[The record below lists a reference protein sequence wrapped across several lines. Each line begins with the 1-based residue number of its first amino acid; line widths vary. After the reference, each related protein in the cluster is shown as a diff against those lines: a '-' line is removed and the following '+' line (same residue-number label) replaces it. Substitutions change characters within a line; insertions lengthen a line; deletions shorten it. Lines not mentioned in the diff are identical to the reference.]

1 LRYFH
6 FSPSVGLPWTAH
18 QYRPCAAA
26 EPYPHAGVGAA
37 LPDRDGFIAQLTLPI
52 SSERLPDPPSREIGE
67 AVARSNASV
76 LAFLSQEIE
85 LAAMPRTADDRLA
98 MALAPLRT
106 RLDMLIEMV
115 ARLTYRDIAL
125 PPVVPVALSPS
136 RIIWHSRQHWLRG
149 DWLRLDMLIEM
160 VARLTYRDIAL
171 PPVVPVALSPSR
183 IIWHSRQHWRRG
195 DWLRLELYFHPI
207 FREAVSLLLQ
217 VTDCVKGEREEFWQ
231 VEGSL
236 VEMPGS
242 TREGMTRLA
251 FLTHRQQRARHRSQN
266 MATGQT

>member
-1 LRYFH
+1 
-6 FSPSVGLPWTAH
+6 LPWTAH

-136 RIIWHSRQHWLRG
+136 RIIWHSRQHW
-149 DWLRLDMLIEM
+149 
-160 VARLTYRDIAL
+160 
-171 PPVVPVALSPSR
+171 
-183 IIWHSRQHWRRG
+183 RRG

-266 MATGQT
+266 VATGET

>member
-1 LRYFH
+1 M
-6 FSPSVGLPWTAH
+6 PWTAH
-18 QYRPCAAA
+18 QYRSCAAA

-125 PPVVPVALSPS
+125 PQVVPVALSPS
-136 RIIWHSRQHWLRG
+136 RIIWQ
-149 DWLRLDMLIEM
+149 
-160 VARLTYRDIAL
+160 A
-171 PPVVPVALSPSR
+171 
-183 IIWHSRQHWRRG
+183 RQHWRRG

-251 FLTHRQQRARHRSQN
+251 FLTHRQQRAWHRSQN
-266 MATGQT
+266 MATGKT

>member
-1 LRYFH
+1 MRYFH
-6 FSPSVGLPWTAH
+6 FSPSVGLSWTAH
-18 QYRPCAAA
+18 QYRPCTAA

-37 LPDRDGFIAQLTLPI
+37 LPDRDGFIARLMLPI

-136 RIIWHSRQHWLRG
+136 RIIWHSRQHWRRG
-149 DWLRLDMLIEM
+149 DWLRLD
-160 VARLTYRDIAL
+160 
-171 PPVVPVALSPSR
+171 
-183 IIWHSRQHWRRG
+183 
-195 DWLRLELYFHPI
+195 LYFHPI

-266 MATGQT
+266 VATVET

>member
-1 LRYFH
+1 
-6 FSPSVGLPWTAH
+6 VALPWTVY

-26 EPYPHAGVGAA
+26 EPHPHAGVGAA

-52 SSERLPDPPSREIGE
+52 SSERLPEPPSREIGE

-106 RLDMLIEMV
+106 RL
-115 ARLTYRDIAL
+115 A
-125 PPVVPVALSPS
+125 
-136 RIIWHSRQHWLRG
+136 
-149 DWLRLDMLIEM
+149 MLIEM

-195 DWLRLELYFHPI
+195 DWLRLDLYFHPI

-266 MATGQT
+266 VAAGET

>member
-1 LRYFH
+1 
-6 FSPSVGLPWTAH
+6 
-18 QYRPCAAA
+18 
-26 EPYPHAGVGAA
+26 
-37 LPDRDGFIAQLTLPI
+37 
-52 SSERLPDPPSREIGE
+52 
-67 AVARSNASV
+67 
-76 LAFLSQEIE
+76 
-85 LAAMPRTADDRLA
+85 MPRTADDRLA

-125 PPVVPVALSPS
+125 PPVVPVALSQS
-136 RIIWHSRQHWLRG
+136 RIIWHSRQHW
-149 DWLRLDMLIEM
+149 
-160 VARLTYRDIAL
+160 
-171 PPVVPVALSPSR
+171 
-183 IIWHSRQHWRRG
+183 HRG

-217 VTDCVKGEREEFWQ
+217 VTDCIEDEREEFWQ

-251 FLTHRQQRARHRSQN
+251 FLTHRQQQAWHRSQN
-266 MATGQT
+266 MATSKT

>member
-6 FSPSVGLPWTAH
+6 FSPSAPLPWTVH
-18 QYRPCAAA
+18 QYRPRAAT
-26 EPYPHAGVGAA
+26 EPHHHAGVGAA
-37 LPDRDGFIAQLTLPI
+37 LPDRDDFIAWLMLPI
-52 SSERLPDPPSREIGE
+52 SSERLSDQPSREIAE

-76 LAFLSQEIE
+76 LAFLSQEVE

-98 MALAPLRT
+98 TALAPLHT

-115 ARLTYRDIAL
+115 ARLAYRDIAL

-136 RIIWHSRQHWLRG
+136 RIIWHSRQHWG
-149 DWLRLDMLIEM
+149 
-160 VARLTYRDIAL
+160 
-171 PPVVPVALSPSR
+171 
-183 IIWHSRQHWRRG
+183 RG

-207 FREAVSLLLQ
+207 FRESVSLLLQ
-217 VTDCVKGEREEFWQ
+217 VTGCTEGEQEEFWQ

-236 VEMPGS
+236 VEMADS

-251 FLTHRQQRARHRSQN
+251 FLTHRQQQAWRRPRNQ
-266 MATGQT
+266 ATGEI